1 MLAHFPVALDCQM
14 AKYVRSIFRDVRL
27 ARRQHQITDG
37 GLTASPA
44 HRRGQK
50 MSMVKKGLA
59 KIIRPVNISYHLKE
73 CRMAQAL
80 SKNTADA
87 TKV

>member
-1 MLAHFPVALDCQM
+1 M

-27 ARRQHQITDG
+27 ARADSIQSLMVVSQPRQHK
-37 GLTASPA
+37 
-44 HRRGQK
+44 RRQK